1 MSSLQ
6 PSSQKPSLRDRLFST
21 SSKKSQKQFHDSS
34 TPSLPTPDDPD
45 REQGSLNTTLTA
57 NNRRIPFYRR
67 KAPASAGALSSSTAH
82 SVVKMPPGPSRSRP
96 SFLSRVVTK
105 VVPCV
110 GATPDTPL
118 PRSDSPDTNPSFPM
132 KDLSISIPSANLPQ
146 NGHDLDISPPI
157 AAGFTI
163 PPSSSNP
170 PSPTDSDIVVLPPV
184 SAALLPEDET
194 DGMTSG
200 AVQPPGS
207 HGTEIVHVHS
217 HDSSE
222 DSEHTSFTDDESE
235 HQKHDEQDEEEQ
247 LMKSGGSGIPIGP
260 VCFLS
265 SL

>member
-6 PSSQKPSLRDRLFST
+6 PSPLKPSLRHRLFSNT
-21 SSKKSQKQFHDSS
+21 RKKSPKQAHDS
-34 TPSLPTPDDPD
+34 TPIPDDPD
-45 REQGSLNTTLTA
+45 SSLNTTSTV

-67 KAPASAGALSSSTAH
+67 KAPASTGTSSSSTSH
-82 SVVKMPPGPSRSRP
+82 SVVKMAPGPSRSGP

-110 GATPDTPL
+110 GTTPDTL
-118 PRSDSPDTNPSFPM
+118 PRSDSPDANPSFPL
-132 KDLSISIPSANLPQ
+132 KTISISTPDASPQ
-146 NGHDLDISPPI
+146 NGHDLDISPPVT
-157 AAGFTI
+157 AGFTI
-163 PPSSSNP
+163 LPGSSNP

-184 SAALLPEDET
+184 SATLLPEDET

-207 HGTEIVHVHS
+207 HGTELVHTHS

-222 DSEHTSFTDDESE
+222 DSDHTSFTDDENE
-235 HQKHDEQDEEEQ
+235 HQRHEEDEEKR